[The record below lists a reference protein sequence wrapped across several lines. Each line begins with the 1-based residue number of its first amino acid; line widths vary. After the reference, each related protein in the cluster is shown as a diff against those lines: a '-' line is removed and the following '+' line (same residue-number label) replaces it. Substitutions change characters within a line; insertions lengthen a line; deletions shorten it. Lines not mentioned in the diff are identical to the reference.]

1 MNRRTV
7 TNFFAAAMALV
18 VLNGCSVGSAL
29 SLYDQL
35 GGAGTMS
42 KLTGNMMGSLI
53 KNPSMAGL
61 LSNIDMNGATGQV
74 TDQLCAALGG
84 GCSAPF
90 SADQI
95 ASAANKLNPT
105 QQQAVT
111 DSFGSALSSVTDS
124 PELQKAINKSV
135 GSQLGGIVGALL

>member
-1 MNRRTV
+1 MNKRIFTR
-7 TNFFAAAMALV
+7 FLAGAMALFL
-18 VLNGCSVGSAL
+18 LNGCSMGSAM
-29 SLYDQL
+29 SLFDQL
-35 GGAGTMS
+35 GGMGQMS
-42 KLTGNMMGSLI
+42 KLTGNMLGSLV

-61 LSNIDMNGATGQV
+61 LGNIDMTGATGQV
-74 TDQLCAALGG
+74 SDQLCAALGG

-105 QQQAVT
+105 QQQAIS

>member
-7 TNFFAAAMALV
+7 TNFFAAAMALF
-18 VLNGCSVGSAL
+18 VLNGCSMGSAL

-61 LSNIDMNGATGQV
+61 LSNIDMTWRHGPGNRPAVRGVRRRMFGTVFRRPDRLGRQQTEPDPATG
-74 TDQLCAALGG
+74 DY
-84 GCSAPF
+84 
-90 SADQI
+90 
-95 ASAANKLNPT
+95 
-105 QQQAVT
+105 
-111 DSFGSALSSVTDS
+111 
-124 PELQKAINKSV
+124 
-135 GSQLGGIVGALL
+135 